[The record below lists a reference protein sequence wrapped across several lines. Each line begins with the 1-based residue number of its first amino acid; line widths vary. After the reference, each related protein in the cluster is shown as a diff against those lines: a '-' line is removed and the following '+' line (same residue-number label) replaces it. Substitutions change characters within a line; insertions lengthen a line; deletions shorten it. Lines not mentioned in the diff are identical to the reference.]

1 MKLYSDPDEPRK
13 PEVVQFELEEWI
25 DGSPFER
32 LLGVQ
37 ILRAEEGQAHL
48 SLPFTLKLSNGGGV
62 MHGGALTSLADTAVA
77 MAIKSLLP
85 PGTVFATTDLS
96 MKFVAPVFEGQVHA
110 YARVQA
116 TGVRTFSGECELL
129 GEADE
134 VYAHLATVFKV
145 SRQDK

>member
-1 MKLYSDPDEPRK
+1 MKLYSDPDEPRQ
-13 PEVVQFELEEWI
+13 PDVVQFELEEWI
-25 DGSPFER
+25 DSSPFER

-110 YARVQA
+110 YARVQE
-116 TGVRTFSGECELL
+116 TGERTFSGECELL

-145 SRQDK
+145 ASQDK

>member
-1 MKLYSDPDEPRK
+1 MKLYSDPDEPRQ

-129 GEADE
+129 GEADA
-134 VYAHLATVFKV
+134 VYAYLTTVFKV

>member
-1 MKLYSDPDEPRK
+1 MKLYSDPDEPRQ

-25 DGSPFER
+25 DSSPFER

-96 MKFVAPVFEGQVHA
+96 MQFIAPVLEGQVHA
-110 YARVQA
+110 YASVRE
-116 TGVRTFSGECELL
+116 TGARTFIGECELL
-129 GEADE
+129 GEDDE
-134 VYAHLATVFKV
+134 TYARLTTVFKV
-145 SRQDK
+145 ARQET

>member
-1 MKLYSDPDEPRK
+1 MKLYSDPDELRQ

-25 DGSPFER
+25 DSSPFER

-77 MAIKSLLP
+77 MAIKSLLA

-116 TGVRTFSGECELL
+116 MGVRTFSGECELL

-134 VYAHLATVFKV
+134 VYAHLTTVFKV
-145 SRQDK
+145 ASQDK

>member
-1 MKLYSDPDEPRK
+1 MKLYSDPDEPRQ

-77 MAIKSLLP
+77 MAIKSLLA

-110 YARVQA
+110 YARVQE

-129 GEADE
+129 GEDDE
-134 VYAHLATVFKV
+134 TYALLTTVFKV
-145 SRQDK
+145 ASQDK

>member
-1 MKLYSDPDEPRK
+1 MKLYSDPDELRQ

-25 DGSPFER
+25 DSSPFER

-77 MAIKSLLP
+77 MAIKSLLA

-134 VYAHLATVFKV
+134 VYAHLTTVFKV
-145 SRQDK
+145 ASQDK

>member
-1 MKLYSDPDEPRK
+1 MKLYSNPDELRQA
-13 PEVVQFELEEWI
+13 EVAQFELEEWI

-37 ILRAEEGQAHL
+37 ILKTEGGQAHL

-77 MAIKSLLP
+77 MAIKSLLA

-96 MKFVAPVFEGQVHA
+96 MKFIAPVLEGQVHA
-110 YARVQA
+110 YASVRE

-129 GEADE
+129 NEDDE
-134 VYAHLATVFKV
+134 VYAHLTTLFKV
-145 SRQDK
+145 ARQGL

>member
-1 MKLYSDPDEPRK
+1 MKLYSDPDEPRQ

-25 DGSPFER
+25 DSSPFER

-134 VYAHLATVFKV
+134 VYAHLTTVFKV
-145 SRQDK
+145 ARQDK

>member
-1 MKLYSDPDEPRK
+1 MKLYSDPDELRQ

-25 DGSPFER
+25 DSSPFER

-96 MKFVAPVFEGQVHA
+96 MKFVAPVLEGQVHA
-110 YARVQA
+110 YASVRE
-116 TGVRTFSGECELL
+116 TGERTFSGECELL

-134 VYAHLATVFKV
+134 VYAHLTTVFKV
-145 SRQDK
+145 ASQDK

>member
-1 MKLYSDPDEPRK
+1 MKLYSDPDELRQ

-25 DGSPFER
+25 DSSPFEQ

-77 MAIKSLLP
+77 MAIKSLLA

-96 MKFVAPVFEGQVHA
+96 MKFVAPVFKGQVHA
-110 YARVQA
+110 YARVQE

-129 GEADE
+129 GEDDE
-134 VYAHLATVFKV
+134 TYALLTTVFKV
-145 SRQDK
+145 ASQDK